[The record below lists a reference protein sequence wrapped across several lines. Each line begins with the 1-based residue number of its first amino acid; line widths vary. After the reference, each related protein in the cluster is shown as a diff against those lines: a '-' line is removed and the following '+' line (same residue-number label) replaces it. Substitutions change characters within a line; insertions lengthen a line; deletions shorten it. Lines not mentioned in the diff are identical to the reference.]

1 MPFFRGVSMFYKP
14 NNNFLPEEIVVY
26 LRKSRSDDPLMDVE
40 EVLANHEK
48 LLDDW
53 AENNLGG
60 IIPEENKYREVVS
73 GETLKDRPEI
83 LKLLRKIENPKIKVV
98 AVVEP
103 QRLTRGD
110 LEDIGRMM
118 KLLKHTHT
126 LVATPQRIYD
136 LTDDYDFDAF
146 ERELKRGN
154 DYLEY
159 TKKILNRG
167 RLLSVSQGYFIGS
180 IPPYGYEKTFVM
192 DGKRKRPTLAEKS
205 EEADTVRMIFDLY
218 VNKDY
223 GTTNICN
230 ILEELHIKPP
240 KGKYWSPYAVND
252 MLSNIHYIG
261 KVKWN
266 WRKTVL
272 VVEDSEIIKTR
283 PKAKDGDYLVY
294 DGKHPAIVSEELFQ
308 AAQEKRG
315 RTSRQ
320 KASTELRNPFAGLL
334 FCRCGRAMSL
344 RFYKDKLGKERS
356 APRLLCDGQTRC
368 RIGSCRYSEIVD
380 RVCNALEKH
389 IHDFTVKLQ
398 SDEPE
403 VISFHQEKIRL
414 LERRLKELQEKELAL
429 WEMQSDPDVTLRM
442 PPEIFRTL
450 NEKTQAEKES
460 VQQSLREAYE
470 TMPSPVDYAK
480 KISTYQEA
488 LDSLRND
495 TITAKEKNRLLKFCI
510 DRMEYYREPPERMKS
525 SHSDKILVLGAN
537 WSDTPIKLDVKMKV

>member
-1 MPFFRGVSMFYKP
+1 MFYKQQIQ
-14 NNNFLPEEIVVY
+14 FLPEETLVY
-26 LRKSRSDDPLMDVE
+26 LRKSRSDDPLMTVE
-40 EVLANHEK
+40 EVLSKHEK
-48 LLDDW
+48 MLDDW
-53 AENNLGG
+53 AETHLGSVV
-60 IIPEENKYREVVS
+60 PEENKLREVVS

-83 LKLLRKIENPKIKVV
+83 LRLLHKIESPKIKAV

-126 LVATPQRIYD
+126 FVATPQRIYD

-230 ILEELHIKPP
+230 FLEELHIKPP

-308 AAQEKRG
+308 AVQEKRG

-368 RIGSCRYSEIVD
+368 RIGSCRYIEIVD
-380 RVCNALEKH
+380 RVCNTLEKH

-450 NEKTQAEKES
+450 NERTQAEKES

-470 TMPSPVDYAK
+470 TMPSPIDYAK

-488 LDSLRND
+488 LDSLQND

>member
-1 MPFFRGVSMFYKP
+1 MFYKP
-14 NNNFLPEEIVVY
+14 NNNFLPEETVVY

-83 LKLLRKIENPKIKVV
+83 LKLLRKIENPKIKAV

-110 LEDIGRMM
+110 LEDIGRIM

-126 LVATPQRIYD
+126 LVATPQRIYN

-146 ERELKRGN
+146 ERELTRGN

-320 KASTELRNPFAGLL
+320 KTSTELRNPFAGLL

-470 TMPSPVDYAK
+470 TMPSPIDYAK

-525 SHSDKILVLGAN
+525 GHSDKILVLGAN

>member
-1 MPFFRGVSMFYKP
+1 MFYKP

>member
-1 MPFFRGVSMFYKP
+1 MFYKP
-14 NNNFLPEEIVVY
+14 NNNFLPEETVVY

-83 LKLLRKIENPKIKVV
+83 LKLLRKIENPKIKAV

-110 LEDIGRMM
+110 LEDIGRIM

-126 LVATPQRIYD
+126 LVATPQRIYN

-320 KASTELRNPFAGLL
+320 KTSTELRNPFAGLL

-470 TMPSPVDYAK
+470 TMPSPIDYAK

>member
-1 MPFFRGVSMFYKP
+1 
-14 NNNFLPEEIVVY
+14 
-26 LRKSRSDDPLMDVE
+26 
-40 EVLANHEK
+40 
-48 LLDDW
+48 
-53 AENNLGG
+53 
-60 IIPEENKYREVVS
+60 
-73 GETLKDRPEI
+73 
-83 LKLLRKIENPKIKVV
+83 
-98 AVVEP
+98 
-103 QRLTRGD
+103 
-110 LEDIGRMM
+110 MM

>member
-1 MPFFRGVSMFYKP
+1 MFYKP
-14 NNNFLPEEIVVY
+14 NNNFLPEETVVY

-83 LKLLRKIENPKIKVV
+83 LKLLRKIENPKIKAV

-272 VVEDSEIIKTR
+272 IVEDSEIIKTR

-470 TMPSPVDYAK
+470 TMPSPIDYAK

>member
-1 MPFFRGVSMFYKP
+1 MFYKP
-14 NNNFLPEEIVVY
+14 NNNFLPEETVVY

-83 LKLLRKIENPKIKVV
+83 LKLLRKIENPKIKAV

-320 KASTELRNPFAGLL
+320 KTSTELRNPFAGLL

-368 RIGSCRYSEIVD
+368 RIGSCQYSEIVD
-380 RVCNALEKH
+380 RVCNTLEKH

-442 PPEIFRTL
+442 PSEIFRTL

-470 TMPSPVDYAK
+470 TMPSPIDYAK

-525 SHSDKILVLGAN
+525 GHSDKILVLGAN

>member
-1 MPFFRGVSMFYKP
+1 MFYKP
-14 NNNFLPEEIVVY
+14 NNNFLPEETVVY

-83 LKLLRKIENPKIKVV
+83 LKLLRKIENPKIKAV

-272 VVEDSEIIKTR
+272 IVEDSEIIKTR

>member
-1 MPFFRGVSMFYKP
+1 MFYKP
-14 NNNFLPEEIVVY
+14 NNNFLPEETVVY

-83 LKLLRKIENPKIKVV
+83 LKLLRKIENPKIKAV

-159 TKKILNRG
+159 TKKILKRG

-272 VVEDSEIIKTR
+272 IVEDSEIIKTR
-283 PKAKDGDYLVY
+283 PKAKDGDCLVY

-525 SHSDKILVLGAN
+525 GHSDKILVLGAN

>member
-1 MPFFRGVSMFYKP
+1 MFYKP
-14 NNNFLPEEIVVY
+14 NNNFSPEETVVY

-60 IIPEENKYREVVS
+60 IVPEQNKYREVVS

-83 LKLLRKIENPKIKVV
+83 LRLLHKIESPKIKAV

-272 VVEDSEIIKTR
+272 IVEDSEIIKTR

-470 TMPSPVDYAK
+470 TMPSPIDYAK

>member
-1 MPFFRGVSMFYKP
+1 MFYKP

-398 SDEPE
+398 SDEAE

-442 PPEIFRTL
+442 PSEIFRTL

-470 TMPSPVDYAK
+470 TMPSPIDYAK

>member
-1 MPFFRGVSMFYKP
+1 MFYKP
-14 NNNFLPEEIVVY
+14 NNNFLPEETVVY

-83 LKLLRKIENPKIKVV
+83 LKLLRKIENPKIKAV

-110 LEDIGRMM
+110 LEDIGRIM

-126 LVATPQRIYD
+126 LVATPQRIYN

>member
-1 MPFFRGVSMFYKP
+1 MFYKP
-14 NNNFLPEEIVVY
+14 NNNFLPEETVVY

-40 EVLANHEK
+40 KVLANHEK

-83 LKLLRKIENPKIKVV
+83 LKLLHKIESPKIKAV

-283 PKAKDGDYLVY
+283 PKAKDGDCLVY

-334 FCRCGRAMSL
+334 FCKCGRAMSL

-470 TMPSPVDYAK
+470 TMPSPIDYAK

>member
-1 MPFFRGVSMFYKP
+1 MFYKP
-14 NNNFLPEEIVVY
+14 NNNFLPEETVVY

-83 LKLLRKIENPKIKVV
+83 LKLLRKIENPKIKAV

-272 VVEDSEIIKTR
+272 IVEDSEIIKTR

-525 SHSDKILVLGAN
+525 GHSDKILVLGAN

>member
-1 MPFFRGVSMFYKP
+1 MFYKESIQ
-14 NNNFLPEEIVVY
+14 FSPEETLVY
-26 LRKSRSDDPLMDVE
+26 LRKSRSDDPLMTVE
-40 EVLANHEK
+40 EVLSKHEK
-48 LLDDW
+48 MLDDW
-53 AENNLGG
+53 AETHLGSVV
-60 IIPEENKYREVVS
+60 PEENKLREVVS

-83 LKLLRKIENPKIKVV
+83 LRLLHKIESPKIKAV

-442 PPEIFRTL
+442 PSEIFRTL

>member
-1 MPFFRGVSMFYKP
+1 MFYKP
-14 NNNFLPEEIVVY
+14 NNNFLPEETVVY

-83 LKLLRKIENPKIKVV
+83 LKLLHKIESPKIKAV

-272 VVEDSEIIKTR
+272 IVEDSEIIKTR
-283 PKAKDGDYLVY
+283 PKAKDGDCLVY